1 MEQSKREK
9 AIPGELHLCSH
20 QGILCSSGAENM
32 NTIQMERIRMRHG
45 YLSIF
50 SVIILSVSLIVIIA
64 NGSYG
69 DNIPT
74 GEYAQYLSSTKIEQ
88 EIIALKEQYLN
99 AGDVLMNRKD
109 YRNAC
114 ITYQKLLDIL
124 FKKYI
129 DSNQSNQDIWLSGYY
144 PLYKQTEIKQKSAR
158 KLFEK
163 SRKDILSASYNSKLH
178 ERLSRPS
185 YTPSVRERRPLRERG
200 NLSVDG
206 ALIISTFN
214 TQSPPINSNQI
225 VIVYNAQS
233 GQKLY
238 DDMPI
243 PDDRKNPQI
252 SRWKDTCII
261 TSPQWSPDGTR
272 YACCINGALCVNDD
286 GLGKPALISS
296 IPDNESLQD
305 TFIEWSP
312 DGRKLLYARNL
323 KEGKT
328 IFWNTLNGEKERK
341 LMTGDRATF
350 SSGSHKVAISHAS
363 KITIIN
369 LKDGKSE
376 MAGAGEECSFSPDD
390 SSLLAV
396 RRGKGGG
403 SGLDCLVVKDLS
415 RGRERELLTEAHP
428 SFSRLTSTA
437 FSSPVWLAKTLI
449 AFNVSF
455 QKEGKKRSDVW
466 TLSLSGRSPAPLTS
480 DGSSTLAQ
488 WLSTPSQVLTQ
499 KELIIL
505 SR

>member
-1 MEQSKREK
+1 
-9 AIPGELHLCSH
+9 
-20 QGILCSSGAENM
+20 
-32 NTIQMERIRMRHG
+32 MRHG

-50 SVIILSVSLIVIIA
+50 SVILLSVSLIIIITA
-64 NGSYG
+64 GSYG
-69 DNIPT
+69 DNIPS
-74 GEYAQYLSSTKIEQ
+74 GDYAQYLGSTKIEQ
-88 EIIALKEQYLN
+88 EIITLKEQYLN
-99 AGDVLMNRKD
+99 AGDAFINKKD

-129 DSNQSNQDIWLSGYY
+129 DSNQSSQDIWLGGYY
-144 PLYKQTEIKQKSAR
+144 PLYKQTDIKQKSAR
-158 KLFEK
+158 ILFEK
-163 SRKDILSASYNSKLH
+163 SRKAVLSSAYQSKLQA
-178 ERLSRPS
+178 RLSSPS
-185 YTPSVRERRPLRERG
+185 NMPSVRERRPHREKG

-206 ALIISTFN
+206 ALILSTFN

-225 VIVYNAQS
+225 VVVYLAQS

-286 GLGKPALISS
+286 GSGKPALISS
-296 IPDNESLQD
+296 IPDSESLQD
-305 TFIEWSP
+305 TFLEWSP

-341 LMTGDRATF
+341 LMTGERATF
-350 SSGSHKVAISHAS
+350 SSDSQKVAISHAS
-363 KITIIN
+363 KTTIIN

-376 MAGAGEECSFSPDD
+376 QAGAGEECSFSPDD
-390 SSLLAV
+390 QTLLV
-396 RRGKGGG
+396 LRKGKGTAQGG
-403 SGLDCLVVKDLS
+403 DSLFVRGLAG
-415 RGRERELLTEAHP
+415 GRERELLTSAAPFLSKLASP
-428 SFSRLTSTA
+428 SL
-437 FSSPVWLAKTLI
+437 SSPVWLAKTLI
-449 AFNVSF
+449 AFNVSH
-455 QKEGKKRSDVW
+455 QKDGKTKSDIW
-466 TLSLSGRSPAPLTS
+466 AYSITSNKAAPLTS

-488 WLSTPSQVLTQ
+488 WLSTPSQVMTQ